1 MIENRSDR
9 TVNFRISVLLL
20 IFGCVCVGAYAAEV
34 EDSVTS
40 GKHLELL
47 RIGGTYANDVFS
59 AWSQAGAYGQANYH
73 SFSQLNL
80 WRIDENGEITG
91 DGCFFKKW
99 DISGDNKVLTLYFD
113 PLGKL
118 MWHDGE
124 PVTME
129 DVLFTFEH
137 YKKQN
142 SAKFQTITNV
152 EPVSDTSIR
161 LTFSEP
167 TAFGFM
173 HGTTL
178 TAYLLPKHIWENIED
193 PRTYRGPDAVIG
205 CGPFKFVSVDQDAQ
219 ISYYEAVEDYP
230 IGEITI
236 DRVELKSYDN
246 QAAIL
251 MALRNDEV
259 DVMYCYS
266 ASLDTSLLPTIENNR
281 DIDKGES
288 IDKGTVQL
296 IFGFDQQ
303 PTEDLNFRKGI
314 AYALNY
320 ELISQTISGGYGEIA
335 STGAASPAQL
345 GYADG
350 FPKNRQDIKKANEY
364 LDEGG
369 FKDIDGDGMR
379 ELPDGSQMEV
389 KVLVYYYPPD
399 LVPKYKR
406 IVEIMQVNLE
416 EVGVRISADEQSMA
430 DNRDYILDV
439 IRNNKYQL
447 WIGSTTISTA
457 TWGGIANYVA
467 DLPDISG
474 QFFGTYKDPEYLDAY
489 TRMLCSTNYDEYKQ
503 AYKDAQRMNA
513 EQTTAIVLDISK
525 VFYPYRTDKITG
537 WINYPGMGAVHG
549 ATWYNTYAK

>member
-1 MIENRSDR
+1 MI
-9 TVNFRISVLLL
+9 LLTFAFL
-20 IFGCVCVGAYAAEV
+20 VSGAAAENV
-34 EDSVTS
+34 DV
-40 GKHLELL
+40 L

-80 WRIDENGEITG
+80 WRVDENGELTG
-91 DGCFFKKW
+91 DGCFIKRW
-99 DISGDNKVLTLYFD
+99 DVSGDNKSLTLHFD
-113 PLGKL
+113 PLGTL
-118 MWHDGE
+118 MWHDGT
-124 PVTME
+124 PVTMD

-137 YKKQN
+137 YKKHN
-142 SAKFQTITNV
+142 VAKYQTMTSV

-173 HGTTL
+173 YGTTL
-178 TAYLLPKHIWENIED
+178 TSYLLPKHIWENVED
-193 PRTYRGPDAVIG
+193 PRTYREADAVIG

-236 DRVELKSYDN
+236 DRIELKSYDN

-251 MALRNDEV
+251 MAIRNNEV

-266 ASLDTSLLPTIENNR
+266 ASLDTSLLPTIASDSSVDR
-281 DIDKGES
+281 GES

-296 IFGFDQQ
+296 IFGFDTF
-303 PTEDLNFRKGI
+303 PTNDFNFRKGVSH
-314 AYALNY
+314 ALDY
-320 ELISQTISGGYGEIA
+320 ELISQTISGGYGEVA
-335 STGAASPAQL
+335 STGAASPAQM
-345 GYADG
+345 GFADG
-350 FPKNRQDIKKANEY
+350 FPKNTQDIEKANEY
-364 LDEGG
+364 LDQGG
-369 FKDIDGDGMR
+369 FIDIDNDGIR
-379 ELPDGSQMEV
+379 ELPDGSQMDV
-389 KVLVYYYPPD
+389 KVLIYYYPPD

-406 IVEIMQVNLE
+406 IVEIMQINLA

-430 DNRDYILDV
+430 DNRDYILDT
-439 IRNNKYQL
+439 IRNNRYEL

-467 DLPDISG
+467 DLPDLSG
-474 QFFGTYKDPEYLDAY
+474 QFFGTYRDPAYLDAY
-489 TRMLCSTNYDEYKQ
+489 TRMLTSTNYDDYRQ
-503 AYKDAQRMNA
+503 AYSDAQTINSD
-513 EQTTAIVLDISK
+513 ETTAIVLDISR

-549 ATWYNTYAK
+549 ATWYNTVAK